1 MTLSDLKL
9 NCSTSNYLST
19 AVRKVRIA
27 MSVIGHHLILKLS
40 IINLHNLTSSKQKKI
55 DMEMIYYQSMHH
67 RIM

>member
-9 NCSTSNYLST
+9 NCSTSKYLST

-40 IINLHNLTSSKQKKI
+40 IINLHNLTLSKQKKN
-55 DMEMIYYQSMHH
+55 
-67 RIM
+67 